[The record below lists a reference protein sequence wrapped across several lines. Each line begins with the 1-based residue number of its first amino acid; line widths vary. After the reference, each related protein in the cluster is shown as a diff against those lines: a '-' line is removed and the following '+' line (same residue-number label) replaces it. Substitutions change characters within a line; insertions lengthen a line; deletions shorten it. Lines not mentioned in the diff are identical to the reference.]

1 MLNSN
6 IAGSEIQEALGR
18 VVGSPEFLRA
28 EQLRAFLNYIVE
40 AELAGRGSSLNEYL
54 IGVEALGKPKGYSPV
69 EDGMVRNRAVALRK
83 RLREYYESE
92 GIDDPVQIEIPK
104 GGYRPVFRRGAVEPL
119 PARPPVSRKIAGAR
133 RFRDLGFVV
142 LGAALCWIATVLLF
156 DGRDKAQIDTI
167 VRETLGPLLEPGN
180 SSLIAVATGAHLLLR
195 PENTIIPA
203 GDPGSPVPELASW
216 YKELRHLPPAR
227 EVYLRPSITSTM
239 WGDLAAAVTVSKLMA
254 AAGKDSKVLPELAT
268 SMPVFRD
275 SSAIIIGRPEYSV
288 IVTSL
293 LSGAPL
299 SIEFSEAINEYGVV
313 EQGAPAAAVPLY
325 TPVFDSNRHS
335 RIAYGLVTVLPSHT
349 ASSARSKTII
359 LSGTM
364 SAGTQAAAEFI
375 SSPDLLRAFRAD
387 LALGGYDSLPE
398 AYQAVVRTEVDRTM
412 ALVVEYETYRIIE
425 SGRSRR
431 LALGSAQNGG
441 VR

>member
-6 IAGSEIQEALGR
+6 IAGSEIREALGR
-18 VVGSPEFLRA
+18 VVESPEFFRA

-40 AELAGRGSSLNEYL
+40 AEVAGRGSSLNEYL

-69 EDGMVRNRAVALRK
+69 EDGMVRNRAAALRK
-83 RLREYYESE
+83 RLGEYYESD
-92 GIDDPVQIEIPK
+92 GIGDPVQIDIPK
-104 GGYRPVFRRGAVEPL
+104 GGYRPVFRRVAVEPL
-119 PARPPVSRKIAGAR
+119 PAPPPPTQKIVGVR
-133 RFRDLGFVV
+133 WLRDLGFAV
-142 LGAALCWIATVLLF
+142 LGATLCLIAAVLLF
-156 DGRDKAQIDTI
+156 GGRGKAEIDPI
-167 VRETLGPLLEPGN
+167 VRETLGPLLEPGG

-203 GDPGSPVPELASW
+203 GDPGSPVPELMSW
-216 YKELRHLPPAR
+216 YGGLRHLPPAS

-239 WGDLAAAVTVSKLMA
+239 WGDLAAAVTVSKLMT

-275 SSAIIIGRPEYSV
+275 SSAVIIGRPEYSV

-299 SIEFSEAINEYGVV
+299 SIAFSQAINEYGVV
-313 EQGAPAAAVPLY
+313 EQGAPATAAPLY
-325 TPVFDSNRHS
+325 TPVFDSTRRS
-335 RIAYGLVTVLPSHT
+335 RIAYGLVTVLPSQT
-349 ASSARSKTII
+349 ASGGRSKTVI

-375 SSPDLLRAFRAD
+375 SSPALLRAFRED
-387 LALGGYDSLPE
+387 LSRDGYDALPE

-412 ALVVEYETYRIIE
+412 ALVVEYATYRIIDYGKG
-425 SGRSRR
+425 SR
-431 LALGSAQNGG
+431 LASIYDADGR